1 MNVGKRKFVRFEKI
15 KINAL
20 STDDYPC
27 ETSKNYSGQHC
38 RTLHNENAFIK
49 KVGCR
54 LPFMEQLMTK
64 NDNQTQS
71 RICTLNEGNVTV
83 KDFFNIWKDLK
94 TEEIGNCPLIKR
106 CQRAVYKL
114 YENFESLESND
125 SSQLILKPLDSTVQ
139 YIKDD
144 YAYDTQ
150 SFIGEVGGTLGL
162 MLGLS
167 FISIFDFIDV
177 LIQKFF

>member
-1 MNVGKRKFVRFEKI
+1 
-15 KINAL
+15 
-20 STDDYPC
+20 
-27 ETSKNYSGQHC
+27 
-38 RTLHNENAFIK
+38 
-49 KVGCR
+49 
-54 LPFMEQLMTK
+54 MTK

-94 TEEIGNCPLIKR
+94 TEEIDNCPLIKR

>member
-1 MNVGKRKFVRFEKI
+1 
-15 KINAL
+15 
-20 STDDYPC
+20 
-27 ETSKNYSGQHC
+27 
-38 RTLHNENAFIK
+38 
-49 KVGCR
+49 
-54 LPFMEQLMTK
+54 MTK
-64 NDNQTQS
+64 DDNRTQS
-71 RICTLNEGNVTV
+71 RICTLNEGNVSMT
-83 KDFFNIWKDLK
+83 DFFSIWKNLK
-94 TEEIGNCPLIKR
+94 NGEVDECPLIKR

-114 YENFESLESND
+114 YENFETKEGND

-177 LIQKFF
+177 LIQKFT